1 MNQWNVQL
9 RMAAEQLG
17 EHSRSKDMELPAS
30 VESSLKEVGHMV
42 EELRVRLDSVRQL
55 LSRGERES
63 VCV

>member
-1 MNQWNVQL
+1 
-9 RMAAEQLG
+9 MAAEQLG

-55 LSRGERES
+55 LSRGERERES
-63 VCV
+63 VCEV